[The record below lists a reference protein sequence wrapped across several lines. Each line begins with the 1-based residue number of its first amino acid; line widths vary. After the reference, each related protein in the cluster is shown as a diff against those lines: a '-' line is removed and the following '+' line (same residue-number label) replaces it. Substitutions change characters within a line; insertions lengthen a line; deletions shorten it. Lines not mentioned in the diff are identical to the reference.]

1 MSKLQDDIYQR
12 FHGFKPVKREYQ
24 KHRVRGIIL
33 IRVTMAI
40 RTNAVR

>member
-24 KHRVRGIIL
+24 KQGQSAWYL
-33 IRVTMAI
+33 Y
-40 RTNAVR
+40 